1 MKLRIAGLAA
11 AIIVLLPGVASAQW
25 YEQGRHHHHHHH
37 TDNHHHG
44 YGHRYGFERYP
55 DGYDRPVHSGRGQ
68 HHDHRH

>member
-25 YEQGRHHHHHHH
+25 YEQGRHHHHHH